1 MSQVVQNPDDASQQN
16 VAFDYVILCVKALP
30 DVYNL
35 ADIIQ
40 SVVTKQH
47 TCILVN
53 TTNTLGVEKELE
65 KRFPTNVV
73 LSLVSGADLTQ
84 LGSSEFEHSGTTDLW
99 VGPANVNSEI
109 PEAIQQDMSEALAMT
124 LTTGQVDCQVSNNI
138 RQQQFERMIGSVSCC
153 FLLLLQANMQQ
164 SNRFP
169 SYERYLRDT
178 KSRRIGTETW
188 CTRNDRGHHT
198 RASVI
203 SDNSQMYL
211 SLRLRTHHDSSHDC
225 DLRAKHHVSGLH
237 IAETDGG

>member
-1 MSQVVQNPDDASQQN
+1 MYYRLFIHRQLTRYRSSKFGNERFKPRYGETYSIHPEELILTNSIVVQSPDEAAQQN

-84 LGSSEFEHSGTTDLW
+84 LGSSEFEHSGSTEIW
-99 VGPANVNSEI
+99 VGPANMHSEI

-124 LTTGQVDCQVSNNI
+124 LTTGQVDCHVSSNI
-138 RQQQFERMIGSVSCC
+138 RQQQFERMIGYVLCRQLIWSVS
-153 FLLLLQANMQQ
+153 NMSQ
-164 SNRFP
+164 SNCLPPRQRHFRNTEP
-169 SYERYLRDT
+169 CRAPPEAGCT
-178 KSRRIGTETW
+178 RIG
-188 CTRNDRGHHT
+188 
-198 RASVI
+198 
-203 SDNSQMYL
+203 
-211 SLRLRTHHDSSHDC
+211 
-225 DLRAKHHVSGLH
+225 
-237 IAETDGG
+237 